1 MDKKGQ
7 KNSSIDRLER
17 KWMLGNINI
26 TSFFIA
32 IYRSNFLFTEV
43 FKNRNI
49 NTIYF
54 DDTNFSSIRE
64 NLDGVMCKK
73 KYRLRWYGGSE
84 IISKP
89 QFEIKTKVGF
99 VTKKTTYPIELN
111 EDIKFNISGID
122 KITNI
127 ILNKFKINRNLLPI
141 LSTHYL
147 RNYFVSSNKYIRATF
162 DRNLK
167 SHQIYGVRNLD
178 LKKDFNNLIFEIKY
192 DKKFDN
198 YVRKNL
204 HNISLRL
211 TKSSKYISS
220 AFDKPISFS

>member
-1 MDKKGQ
+1 MKKDS
-7 KNSSIDRLER
+7 KNNVSIDRLER
-17 KWMLGNINI
+17 KWLLENVDVN
-26 TSFFIA
+26 SFFIA
-32 IYRSNFLFTEV
+32 IYRSNFLFSEV
-43 FKNRNI
+43 YKSRNI

-54 DDTNFSSIRE
+54 DDVNFSSIRE
-64 NLDGVMCKK
+64 NLDGVSRKK
-73 KYRLRWYGGSE
+73 KYRLRWYGNSQ
-84 IISKP
+84 IISMP
-89 QFEIKTKVGF
+89 QFEIKTKIGF
-99 VTKKTTYPIELN
+99 VTKKITYPIKIN
-111 EDIKFNISGID
+111 EKIKFNITGIN

-127 ILNKFKINRNLLPI
+127 ILNKFEIKKNIFPI

-167 SHQIYGVRNLD
+167 SHQIYGFRNLD
-178 LKKDFNNLIFEIKY
+178 FKKDFKNLIFEIKY
-192 DKKFDN
+192 DRKFDD

-204 HNISLRL
+204 HNISARL

>member
-1 MDKKGQ
+1 M
-7 KNSSIDRLER
+7 KNDINNNVSIDRLER
-17 KWMLGNINI
+17 KWMLENVDIN
-26 TSFFIA
+26 SFFIA
-32 IYRSNFLFTEV
+32 IYRSSFLFSETY
-43 FKNRNI
+43 KSRNI

-54 DDTNFSSIRE
+54 DDVNFSSIRE
-64 NLDGVMCKK
+64 NLDGVSRKK
-73 KYRLRWYGGSE
+73 KYRLRWYGNSQ
-84 IISKP
+84 IISMP
-89 QFEIKTKVGF
+89 QFEIKTKIGF
-99 VTKKTTYPIELN
+99 VTKKITYPIEIN
-111 EDIKFNISGID
+111 EKIKFNITGIN

-127 ILNKFKINRNLLPI
+127 ILNKFEIKKNIFPI

-167 SHQIYGVRNLD
+167 SHQIYGFRNLD
-178 LKKDFNNLIFEIKY
+178 FKKDFKNLIFEIKY
-192 DKKFDN
+192 DRKFDD

-204 HNISLRL
+204 HNISARL

>member
-1 MDKKGQ
+1 MNKKDI
-7 KNSSIDRLER
+7 KNISIDRLER
-17 KWMLGNINI
+17 KWTLENINI

-64 NLDGVMCKK
+64 NLDGVNHKK
-73 KYRLRWYGGSE
+73 KYRLRWYGNSK
-84 IISKP
+84 IIHKP
-89 QFEIKTKVGF
+89 QFEIKSKVGF
-99 VTKKTTYPIELN
+99 VTKKTTFPIDLD

-127 ILNKFKINRNLLPI
+127 ILSKFKINRNLFPV
-141 LSTHYL
+141 LSTHYM
-147 RNYFVSSNKYIRATF
+147 RNYFISSNKFIRATF

-167 SHQIYGVRNLD
+167 SHQIHGIRNLD

-192 DKKFDN
+192 DKKYDN

-204 HNISLRL
+204 HDISLRL

-220 AFDKPISFS
+220 AFERPVSFS

>member
-1 MDKKGQ
+1 MKKDS
-7 KNSSIDRLER
+7 KNNVSIDRLER
-17 KWMLGNINI
+17 KWMLENVDVN
-26 TSFFIA
+26 SFFIA
-32 IYRSNFLFTEV
+32 IYRSSFLFSETY
-43 FKNRNI
+43 KSRNI

-54 DDTNFSSIRE
+54 DDVNFSSIRE
-64 NLDGVMCKK
+64 NLDGVSRKK
-73 KYRLRWYGGSE
+73 KYRLRWYGNSQ
-84 IISKP
+84 IISMP
-89 QFEIKTKVGF
+89 QFEIKTKIGF
-99 VTKKTTYPIELN
+99 VTKKITYPIKIN
-111 EDIKFNISGID
+111 EKIKFNITGIN

-127 ILNKFKINRNLLPI
+127 ILNKFEIKKNIFPI

-167 SHQIYGVRNLD
+167 SHQIYGFRNLD
-178 LKKDFNNLIFEIKY
+178 FKKDFKNLIFEIKY
-192 DKKFDN
+192 DRKFDD

-204 HNISLRL
+204 HNISARL

>member
-1 MDKKGQ
+1 M
-7 KNSSIDRLER
+7 KNDINNNVSIDRLER
-17 KWMLGNINI
+17 KWMLENVDVN
-26 TSFFIA
+26 SFFIA
-32 IYRSNFLFTEV
+32 IYRSSFLFSETY
-43 FKNRNI
+43 KSRNI

-54 DDTNFSSIRE
+54 DDVNFSSIRE
-64 NLDGVMCKK
+64 NLDGVSRKK
-73 KYRLRWYGGSE
+73 KYRLRWYGNSQ
-84 IISKP
+84 IISMP
-89 QFEIKTKVGF
+89 QFEIKTKIGF
-99 VTKKTTYPIELN
+99 VTKKITYPIEIN
-111 EDIKFNISGID
+111 EKIKFNITGIN

-127 ILNKFKINRNLLPI
+127 ILNKFEIKKNIFPI

-167 SHQIYGVRNLD
+167 SHQIYGFRNLD
-178 LKKDFNNLIFEIKY
+178 FKKDFKNLIFEIKY
-192 DKKFDN
+192 DRKFDD

-204 HNISLRL
+204 HNISARL

>member
-1 MDKKGQ
+1 M
-7 KNSSIDRLER
+7 KNDINNNVSIDRLER
-17 KWMLGNINI
+17 KWMLENVDVN
-26 TSFFIA
+26 SFFIA
-32 IYRSNFLFTEV
+32 IYRSSFLFSETY
-43 FKNRNI
+43 KSRNI

-54 DDTNFSSIRE
+54 DDVNFSSIRE
-64 NLDGVMCKK
+64 NLDGVSRKK
-73 KYRLRWYGGSE
+73 KYRLRWYGNSQ
-84 IISKP
+84 IISMP
-89 QFEIKTKVGF
+89 QFEIKTKIGF
-99 VTKKTTYPIELN
+99 VTKKITYPIKIN
-111 EDIKFNISGID
+111 EKIKFNITGIN

-127 ILNKFKINRNLLPI
+127 ILNKFEIKKNIFPI

-167 SHQIYGVRNLD
+167 SHQIYGFRNLD
-178 LKKDFNNLIFEIKY
+178 FKKDFKNLIFEIKY
-192 DKKFDN
+192 DRKFDD

-204 HNISLRL
+204 HNISARL